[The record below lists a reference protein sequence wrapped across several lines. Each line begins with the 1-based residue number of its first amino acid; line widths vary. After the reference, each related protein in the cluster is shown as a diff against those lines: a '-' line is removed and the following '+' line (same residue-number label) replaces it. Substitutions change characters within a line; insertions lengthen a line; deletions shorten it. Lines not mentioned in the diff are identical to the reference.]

1 MSKKGQFVPVSTL
14 GDLTELV
21 NHNCRVLE
29 KRLSKLSRRSRNIAI
44 LAVAAFGYAVW
55 SEAKRRKQEEQIYQ
69 LSVKVKKLEYGEGE

>member
-21 NHNCRVLE
+21 NHNCRILE
-29 KRLSKLSRRSRNIAI
+29 KRLSKLSRRSRSITV

-55 SEAKRRKQEEQIYQ
+55 AETQRRKQEEELYR
-69 LSVKVKKLEYGEGE
+69 LSLKVKDLEYGEGE

>member
-14 GDLTELV
+14 GDLTELM

-29 KRLSKLSRRSRNIAI
+29 RQLSKLSRRNRSITI

-55 SEAKRRKQEEQIYQ
+55 SEEQVYQ
-69 LSVKVKKLEYGEGE
+69 LSLKVKKLEYSEGE

>member
-14 GDLTELV
+14 GDLTELM

-29 KRLSKLSRRSRNIAI
+29 RRLSKLSRRSRSITI

-55 SEAKRRKQEEQIYQ
+55 SEAQRRKQEEQVYQ
-69 LSVKVKKLEYGEGE
+69 LSLKVKKLEYSEGE